1 MYKDVIFYV
10 QNNDSNECVEYAKK
24 DLTNIKDSEIYK
36 SLLDQCFNKK
46 IKLFFVVFDG
56 WLNKKSLFQFHS
68 SELET
73 NKRLKNSSFHVDY
86 YNRFKTE
93 LDKVINLDSFTF
105 NQIKSNV
112 FEWC

>member
-10 QNNDSNECVEYAKK
+10 KNYDSNECIEYAKK
-24 DLTNIKDSEIYK
+24 DLTNIEESEIYK
-36 SLLDQCFNKK
+36 SLLNQYFNKK

-56 WLNKKSLFQFHS
+56 WLNKESLFQFHS

-93 LDKVINLDSFTF
+93 LDKSNIITSLIFK
-105 NQIKSNV
+105 QIKSNV

>member
-1 MYKDVIFYV
+1 MQKDVIFYV
-10 QNNDSNECVEYAKK
+10 QNNDSNECIEYARK
-24 DLTNIKDSEIYK
+24 DLINIEESEIYK
-36 SLLDQCFNKK
+36 SLLNQYFNKK

-56 WLNKKSLFQFHS
+56 WLDDNCLFQFHS

-86 YNRFKTE
+86 YNKFKIE
-93 LDKVINLDSFTF
+93 LDKSNVINSLIFK
-105 NQIKSNV
+105 QIKSNV

>member
-1 MYKDVIFYV
+1 MQKDVIFYV
-10 QNNDSNECVEYAKK
+10 QNNDSNTPFEYAKK
-24 DLTNIKDSEIYK
+24 DLINIKESEIYK
-36 SLLDQCFNKK
+36 SLLNQYFNKK
-46 IKLFFVVFDG
+46 IKLFFVVFNG
-56 WLNKKSLFQFHS
+56 WLEKDSLFQFHS

-73 NKRLKNSSFHVDY
+73 NKRLKNSSFHIDY
-86 YNRFKTE
+86 YNRFKIE